1 MDDLKMVRL
10 QIADHIGLVTG
21 ITAGWL
27 ERG

>member
-1 MDDLKMVRL
+1 MDDLKMVRV

-21 ITAGWL
+21 IIRGWL